1 MAIKSF
7 RPTSP
12 AKRHMTVADYSELTD
27 KKPEKSLLAK
37 KKKTSGRNNYG
48 RITVRHKG
56 GGNRQKIRIIDW
68 KRQRDG
74 IPATVKSIEY
84 DPNRTAYIAL
94 IQYVDG
100 QKAYILAPQ
109 GLKEGME
116 VISGPDVDI
125 NIGNTLP
132 LQNIPIGTII
142 HNVEMYPGRGAQ
154 LVRSAGASANLMAK
168 ENKYAQLRMP
178 SGEYRMI
185 PLNCRATVGS
195 VGNIEHE
202 NIKIGKA
209 GRNRHRGV
217 RPGTRGLAM
226 NPVDHPHGGGEGA
239 TSIGLPSPRTPWGKP
254 TMGKKTRKKRKE
266 SDRYIVRRRK
276 K

>member
-1 MAIKSF
+1 
-7 RPTSP
+7 
-12 AKRHMTVADYSELTD
+12 MTVADYSELTD